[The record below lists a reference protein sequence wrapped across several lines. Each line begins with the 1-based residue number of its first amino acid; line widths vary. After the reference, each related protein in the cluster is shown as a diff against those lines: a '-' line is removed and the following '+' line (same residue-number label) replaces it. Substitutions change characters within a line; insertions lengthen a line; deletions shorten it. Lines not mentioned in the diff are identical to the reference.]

1 MAELIR
7 TAAAEGNKQQGNAI
21 TARPPKGDRNTK
33 SLMSSDAQAGSKRP
47 RESDADEAE
56 VASRARTDSAPAA
69 AASSPATA
77 AATES
82 NTEGTGASSSRVL
95 DLSGVKGS
103 RQGTPEAEGKHKI
116 LDLRRVS
123 SHAPASAEKTAEAAA
138 SSSTTS
144 SSSAGSTTR
153 TGLLDFLI
161 IGVQKAGTM
170 AAVKNLNK
178 HPEIFVC
185 REPHFFDLYW
195 DMGLDWY
202 KSKLRSNK
210 KFIGEKT
217 PELIYVDACAPRM
230 KQVCP
235 DARFILMLRDPVK
248 RAYSSWNMQTGRNM
262 EELPFGECVD
272 RELNTMMGEKR
283 VFGTAE
289 YHYIQKG
296 FYMDQIERFL
306 KVFPDR

>member
-1 MAELIR
+1 MSDD
-7 TAAAEGNKQQGNAI
+7 AAI
-21 TARPPKGDRNTK
+21 
-33 SLMSSDAQAGSKRP
+33 GSKRSRDQEDDPDVKSRP
-47 RESDADEAE
+47 RVDAPD
-56 VASRARTDSAPAA
+56 
-69 AASSPATA
+69 ASS
-77 AATES
+77 
-82 NTEGTGASSSRVL
+82 
-95 DLSGVKGS
+95 LSVGEENAVE
-103 RQGTPEAEGKHKI
+103 RRL
-116 LDLRRVS
+116 LDLRRVVGHHDTPESVEEKHKVLDLSRLSKHAVS
-123 SHAPASAEKTAEAAA
+123 SESDANSQSDTKR
-138 SSSTTS
+138 SN
-144 SSSAGSTTR
+144 
-153 TGLLDFLI
+153 LLDFLI

-202 KSKLRSNK
+202 KNKLRSNK

-217 PELIYVDACAPRM
+217 PELIYVDTCALRM

-262 EELPFGECVD
+262 EELSFGECVD

-306 KVFPDR
+306 RIFPDR

>member
-1 MAELIR
+1 
-7 TAAAEGNKQQGNAI
+7 
-21 TARPPKGDRNTK
+21 
-33 SLMSSDAQAGSKRP
+33 MSSEVAAGSKRSRDEEEHNIDVRSRQRIEAP
-47 RESDADEAE
+47 EASASAVVEEIARED
-56 VASRARTDSAPAA
+56 
-69 AASSPATA
+69 
-77 AATES
+77 
-82 NTEGTGASSSRVL
+82 GVL
-95 DLSGVKGS
+95 DSSLVESHHDK
-103 RQGTPEAEGKHKI
+103 AESVEDKNKI
-116 LDLRRVS
+116 LDVSRVS
-123 SHAPASAEKTAEAAA
+123 KRAEGSE
-138 SSSTTS
+138 SGPTTDAKRS
-144 SSSAGSTTR
+144 N
-153 TGLLDFLI
+153 LLDFLI

-202 KSKLRSNK
+202 KNKLRSTK

-217 PELIYVDACAPRM
+217 PELIYVDMCALRM
-230 KQVCP
+230 KQICP

-248 RAYSSWNMQTGRNM
+248 RAYSAWNMQTGRNM
-262 EELPFGECVD
+262 EELSFGECID